1 MKFIHWGKHIMTNT
15 AKTPHPATAGHS
27 ERNISFDLIRI
38 LAIFL
43 VMYNHRETYI
53 FYHHVPHMG
62 LRYILSM
69 CGAAF
74 CKCGPPL
81 FFMVSGA
88 LILHKKESFRKIF
101 QHRILRILIV
111 MVIVSILMVTLIPDS
126 DPFFKTFF
134 SGLNWYLY
142 AYVGFLLMLPFLRIL
157 VNHMTKKDMK
167 MFFILT
173 AIAYSVSEI
182 LIPFT
187 SAVEAFTGFMP
198 IFSSPFGSS
207 CWNLVFPIL
216 AYCLISFSK
225 HEEDP
230 TRKKRILL
238 VLLLG
243 TIASLIIAMLLM
255 NYDLTA
261 NHGEYL
267 ELIAQHAIL
276 FPCCFVFYGLYEGFS
291 GRSIRLLFSGK
302 VLAEL
307 SAATFGMFLIETHTS
322 FSRQIFEFVASWFP
336 HAAGP
341 YLCSLVSIVLQLLLY
356 FLVIFALRR
365 IPPLR
370 KIL

>member
-1 MKFIHWGKHIMTNT
+1 MTNT

-88 LILHKKESFRKIF
+88 LILHKKESFRRIF

-111 MVIVSILMVTLIPDS
+111 MVILSILIVALIPDS
-126 DPFFKTFF
+126 DSFLKTFF

-142 AYVGFLLMLPFLRIL
+142 AYIGYLLMLPFLRIL
-157 VNHMTKKDMK
+157 VNHMTRKDMRL
-167 MFFILT
+167 FFILT
-173 AIAYSVSEI
+173 AIAYSVSGI
-182 LIPFT
+182 LIPFRG
-187 SAVEAFTGFMP
+187 VEEAFTGFLP

-207 CWNLVFPIL
+207 CWNLAFPVL
-216 AYCLISFSK
+216 AYCLVSFSK
-225 HEEDP
+225 HEENPD
-230 TRKKRILL
+230 RKKRMLLILL
-238 VLLLG
+238 IG
-243 TIASLIIAMLLM
+243 TIASLVIAMLLM

-261 NHGEYL
+261 KHGKHM
-267 ELIAQHAIL
+267 ELIAQHAVL
-276 FPCCFVFYGLYEGFS
+276 FPCCFIFY
-291 GRSIRLLFSGK
+291 
-302 VLAEL
+302 
-307 SAATFGMFLIETHTS
+307 
-322 FSRQIFEFVASWFP
+322 
-336 HAAGP
+336 
-341 YLCSLVSIVLQLLLY
+341 
-356 FLVIFALRR
+356 
-365 IPPLR
+365 
-370 KIL
+370 

>member
-322 FSRQIFEFVASWFP
+322 FSRQIFEFVAPWFP

>member
-216 AYCLISFSK
+216 AYCLVSFSK

-230 TRKKRILL
+230 ARKKRLLL

-255 NYDLTA
+255 NYDLTQR
-261 NHGEYL
+261 HGKYL

-276 FPCCFVFYGLYEGFS
+276 VPTCCRSLPVQSGIHRAAVAIVFS
-291 GRSIRLLFSGK
+291 GDLCT
-302 VLAEL
+302 AEN
-307 SAATFGMFLIETHTS
+307 SAPS
-322 FSRQIFEFVASWFP
+322 KD
-336 HAAGP
+336 
-341 YLCSLVSIVLQLLLY
+341 IVG
-356 FLVIFALRR
+356 
-365 IPPLR
+365 
-370 KIL
+370 